1 MDFGKIL
8 KEKRHQ
14 AGITQEELAK
24 RLNVSRSA
32 ISNWEIGRNYPDI
45 HTLVEISTSLGVSL
59 DELLEN
65 STMTETMIDTTKE
78 MAVNQKKKRGKL
90 FYVVALCSIVSVM
103 SLLFFSFS
111 KQPTIVLNAV
121 ENADSEE
128 VALFNKEDIKDI
140 TLKDKK
146 MTVLFT
152 IPKDSEYVGYYV
164 DGSNQEGFVNLDLY
178 KTADSDVNQR
188 KLVHDGL
195 IEVDLDMFTKV
206 NKISVNYKK

>member
-78 MAVNQKKKRGKL
+78 MAMNQKKKRGKL
-90 FYVVALCSIVSVM
+90 FFVVALCSIVPVM

-164 DGSNQEGFVNLDLY
+164 DGSNQKGFVNLDLY

>member
-90 FYVVALCSIVSVM
+90 FFVVALCSIVSVM

-140 TLKDKK
+140 TLKDNK

-164 DGSNQEGFVNLDLY
+164 DGSNQKGFVNLDLY

>member
-1 MDFGKIL
+1 VDFGKIL

-90 FYVVALCSIVSVM
+90 FFVVALCSIVSVM

-164 DGSNQEGFVNLDLY
+164 DGSNQKGFVNLDLY

>member
-1 MDFGKIL
+1 MDFGKTL

-45 HTLVEISTSLGVSL
+45 HTLVKISTSLGVSL

-65 STMTETMIDTTKE
+65 STITDTMIDTTKE
-78 MAVNQKKKRGKL
+78 VEVNQKKKQGKL
-90 FYVVALCSIVSVM
+90 FFIVALCSIISVM

-121 ENADSEE
+121 ENVNSED

-164 DGSNQEGFVNLDLY
+164 DGSNQKGFVNLDLY
-178 KTADSDVNQR
+178 KTANSNINQR

-195 IEVDLDMFTKV
+195 IEVDLDMFSKV

>member
-65 STMTETMIDTTKE
+65 STMTEMMIDTTKE

-90 FYVVALCSIVSVM
+90 FFVVALCSIVSVM

-164 DGSNQEGFVNLDLY
+164 DGSNQKGFVNLDLY

>member
-78 MAVNQKKKRGKL
+78 MAMNQKKKRGKL
-90 FYVVALCSIVSVM
+90 FFVVTLCSIVPVM

-164 DGSNQEGFVNLDLY
+164 DGSNQKGFVNLDLY

>member
-59 DELLEN
+59 EELLEN

-78 MAVNQKKKRGKL
+78 MAMNQKKKRGKL
-90 FYVVALCSIVSVM
+90 FFVVTLCSIVPVM

-164 DGSNQEGFVNLDLY
+164 DGSNQKGFVNLDLY

-206 NKISVNYKK
+206 DKISVNYKK

>member
-78 MAVNQKKKRGKL
+78 MAVNQKKKRGK
-90 FYVVALCSIVSVM
+90 FFFVVALCSIVSVM

-164 DGSNQEGFVNLDLY
+164 DGSNQKGFVNLDLY

>member
-24 RLNVSRSA
+24 RLNVNRSA

-78 MAVNQKKKRGKL
+78 MAMNQKKKRGKL
-90 FYVVALCSIVSVM
+90 FFVVALCSIVPVM

-164 DGSNQEGFVNLDLY
+164 DGSNQKGFVNLDLY

-195 IEVDLDMFTKV
+195 IEVDLYMFTKV

>member
-90 FYVVALCSIVSVM
+90 FFVVALCSIVPVM

-164 DGSNQEGFVNLDLY
+164 DGSNQKGFVNLDLY

-206 NKISVNYKK
+206 DKISVNYKK

>member
-1 MDFGKIL
+1 VDFGKIL

-90 FYVVALCSIVSVM
+90 FFVVALCSIVSVM

>member
-90 FYVVALCSIVSVM
+90 FFVVALCSIVSVM

-121 ENADSEE
+121 EYADSEE

-152 IPKDSEYVGYYV
+152 IPKDSEYVGYYI
-164 DGSNQEGFVNLDLY
+164 DGSNQKGFVNLDLY

>member
-65 STMTETMIDTTKE
+65 STMTDTMIDTTKE
-78 MAVNQKKKRGKL
+78 IEVNQKKKRGKL
-90 FYVVALCSIVSVM
+90 FFVVALCSIVSVM

>member
-65 STMTETMIDTTKE
+65 STMTDTMIDTTKE
-78 MAVNQKKKRGKL
+78 IEVNQKKKRGKL
-90 FYVVALCSIVSVM
+90 FFVVAICSIVLVM

-111 KQPTIVLNAV
+111 KQPRIVLNAV
-121 ENADSEE
+121 ENAHSED

-152 IPKDSEYVGYYV
+152 MPKDSEYVGYYV
-164 DGSNQEGFVNLDLY
+164 DGSDQKGLVNLDIY
-178 KTADSDVNQR
+178 KTSNSDVNQR

-195 IEVDLDMFTKV
+195 IEVDLDMFSKV
-206 NKISVNYKK
+206 NTISVNYKK

>member
-78 MAVNQKKKRGKL
+78 MAVNQKKKKARKI
-90 FYVVALCSIVSVM
+90 VLCSST
-103 SLLFFSFS
+103 LFDCFSH
-111 KQPTIVLNAV
+111 
-121 ENADSEE
+121 
-128 VALFNKEDIKDI
+128 VAFIFFI
-140 TLKDKK
+140 
-146 MTVLFT
+146 F
-152 IPKDSEYVGYYV
+152 
-164 DGSNQEGFVNLDLY
+164 
-178 KTADSDVNQR
+178 
-188 KLVHDGL
+188 
-195 IEVDLDMFTKV
+195 
-206 NKISVNYKK
+206 

>member
-78 MAVNQKKKRGKL
+78 MAVNQKK
-90 FYVVALCSIVSVM
+90 
-103 SLLFFSFS
+103 
-111 KQPTIVLNAV
+111 
-121 ENADSEE
+121 SEE
-128 VALFNKEDIKDI
+128 NCF
-140 TLKDKK
+140 
-146 MTVLFT
+146 M
-152 IPKDSEYVGYYV
+152 
-164 DGSNQEGFVNLDLY
+164 Q
-178 KTADSDVNQR
+178 
-188 KLVHDGL
+188 
-195 IEVDLDMFTKV
+195 
-206 NKISVNYKK
+206 

>member
-178 KTADSDVNQR
+178 KTAYSDVNQR

>member
-32 ISNWEIGRNYPDI
+32 ISNWEIGRNYPDM

-65 STMTETMIDTTKE
+65 STMTDTMIDTTKE
-78 MAVNQKKKRGKL
+78 IEVNQKKKRGKL
-90 FYVVALCSIVSVM
+90 FFVVALCSIVLVM
-103 SLLFFSFS
+103 SILFFSFS
-111 KQPTIVLNAV
+111 NQPTIVLNAV
-121 ENADSEE
+121 ENAHSED

-146 MTVLFT
+146 MTILFT

-164 DGSNQEGFVNLDLY
+164 DGSNQKGFVNLDIY
-178 KTADSDVNQR
+178 KTANSDVNQR

-195 IEVDLDMFTKV
+195 IEVDLDMFSKV

>member
-1 MDFGKIL
+1 M
-8 KEKRHQ
+8 
-14 AGITQEELAK
+14 TQEELAK

-90 FYVVALCSIVSVM
+90 FFVVALCSIVPVM

-164 DGSNQEGFVNLDLY
+164 DGSNQKGFVNLDLY

>member
-90 FYVVALCSIVSVM
+90 FFVVALCSIVSVM

-111 KQPTIVLNAV
+111 KQPAIVLNAV
-121 ENADSEE
+121 EYADSEE

-164 DGSNQEGFVNLDLY
+164 DGSNQKGFVNLDLY

>member
-164 DGSNQEGFVNLDLY
+164 DGSNQKGFVNLDLY

>member
-90 FYVVALCSIVSVM
+90 FFVVALCSIVSVM

>member
-65 STMTETMIDTTKE
+65 STMTDTMIDTTKE
-78 MAVNQKKKRGKL
+78 IEVNQKKKRGKL
-90 FYVVALCSIVSVM
+90 FFVVALCSIVLVM

-111 KQPTIVLNAV
+111 KQPRIVLNAV
-121 ENADSEE
+121 ENAHSED

-152 IPKDSEYVGYYV
+152 MPKDSEYVGYYV
-164 DGSNQEGFVNLDLY
+164 DGSDQKGLVNLDIY
-178 KTADSDVNQR
+178 KTSNSDVNQR

-195 IEVDLDMFTKV
+195 IEVDLDMFSKV
-206 NKISVNYKK
+206 NTISVNYKK

>member
-90 FYVVALCSIVSVM
+90 FFVVALCSIVSVM

-164 DGSNQEGFVNLDLY
+164 DGSNQKGFVNLDLY

>member
-65 STMTETMIDTTKE
+65 STMTETLIDTTKE
-78 MAVNQKKKRGKL
+78 MAMNQKKKRRKL
-90 FYVVALCSIVSVM
+90 YFVVTLCSIVPVM

-164 DGSNQEGFVNLDLY
+164 DGSNQKGFVNLDLY
-178 KTADSDVNQR
+178 KTANSDVNQR

>member
-90 FYVVALCSIVSVM
+90 FFVVAFCSIVSVM

-164 DGSNQEGFVNLDLY
+164 DGSNQKGFVNLDLY

>member
-1 MDFGKIL
+1 VDFGKIL

>member
-65 STMTETMIDTTKE
+65 STMTDTMIDTTKE
-78 MAVNQKKKRGKL
+78 IEVNQKKKRGKL
-90 FYVVALCSIVSVM
+90 FFVVAICSIVLVM

-111 KQPTIVLNAV
+111 KQPRIVLNAV
-121 ENADSEE
+121 ENAHSED

-152 IPKDSEYVGYYV
+152 MPKDSEYVGYYV
-164 DGSNQEGFVNLDLY
+164 DGSDQKGLVNLDIY
-178 KTADSDVNQR
+178 KTSNSDVNQR

-195 IEVDLDMFTKV
+195 IEVDLNMFSKV
-206 NKISVNYKK
+206 NTISVNYKK

>member
-90 FYVVALCSIVSVM
+90 FFVVALCSIVSVM

-121 ENADSEE
+121 EYADSEE

-164 DGSNQEGFVNLDLY
+164 DGSNQKGFVNLDLY

>member
-90 FYVVALCSIVSVM
+90 FFVVALCSIVPVM

-164 DGSNQEGFVNLDLY
+164 DGSNQKGFVNLDLY

>member
-14 AGITQEELAK
+14 AGITQEELGK

-90 FYVVALCSIVSVM
+90 FFVVALCSIVSVM

-121 ENADSEE
+121 EYADSEE

-164 DGSNQEGFVNLDLY
+164 DGSNQKGFVNLDLY

>member
-65 STMTETMIDTTKE
+65 STMTDTMIDTTKE
-78 MAVNQKKKRGKL
+78 IEVNQKKKRGKL
-90 FYVVALCSIVSVM
+90 FFVVALCSIVLVM

-111 KQPTIVLNAV
+111 KQPRIVLNAV
-121 ENADSEE
+121 ENAHSED
-128 VALFNKEDIKDI
+128 VALFNKEDIKDS

-152 IPKDSEYVGYYV
+152 MPKDSEYVGYYV
-164 DGSNQEGFVNLDLY
+164 DGSDQKGLVNLDIY
-178 KTADSDVNQR
+178 KTSNSDVNQR

-195 IEVDLDMFTKV
+195 IEVDLDMFSKV
-206 NKISVNYKK
+206 NTISVNYKK

>member
-90 FYVVALCSIVSVM
+90 FFVVAFCSIVSVM

-121 ENADSEE
+121 EYADSEE

-164 DGSNQEGFVNLDLY
+164 DGSNQKGFVNLDLY

>member
-78 MAVNQKKKRGKL
+78 MAMNQKKKRGKL
-90 FYVVALCSIVSVM
+90 FFVVALCSIVPVM

-164 DGSNQEGFVNLDLY
+164 DGSNQKGFVNLDLY

-206 NKISVNYKK
+206 DKISVNYKK

>member
-1 MDFGKIL
+1 MDFGEIL

>member
-78 MAVNQKKKRGKL
+78 MTVNQKKKRGKL
-90 FYVVALCSIVSVM
+90 FYAVALCSIVSVM

>member
-78 MAVNQKKKRGKL
+78 MAMNQKKKRGKL
-90 FYVVALCSIVSVM
+90 FFVVTLCSIVPVM

-164 DGSNQEGFVNLDLY
+164 DGSNQKGFVNLDLY

-206 NKISVNYKK
+206 DKISVNYKK